1 MSPPLRQ
8 SYGTSHVLNNSIVYC
23 IQLERMLPLLTRYI
37 HVFTWYI
44 YIHIVSRSSFMDGD
58 DNNNDDDDDNTYSHN
73 RNNYN
78 QNNQHNQR
86 NDHQQQHHHQY
97 LEHDKYDDDN
107 SRKKTN
113 NPQFNFMLYNLFNET
128 FILIIQFLLAI
139 LIILIIMILL
149 FNHQPTIDR
158 VMYIL
163 MMITETC
170 SYFYQSIII
179 SIINHFIQF
188 IIFIID
194 LLNMM
199 PSSVQLFL
207 TLFIIFIVFVWS
219 LFSND
224 VLI

>member
-1 MSPPLRQ
+1 MYL
-8 SYGTSHVLNNSIVYC
+8 HDI
-23 IQLERMLPLLTRYI
+23 
-37 HVFTWYI
+37 F

-58 DNNNDDDDDNTYSHN
+58 NNNDDNNDEDDNTYSHN
-73 RNNYN
+73 HNNYN

-86 NDHQQQHHHQY
+86 NDHQQQQHHQY
-97 LEHDKYDDDN
+97 LQHPFNKYDDDN
-107 SRKKTN
+107 TRKKKTN

-128 FILIIQFLLAI
+128 FILIIQFLLAV
-139 LIILIIMILL
+139 LIILVIMILL

-163 MMITETC
+163 MIITETC

-207 TLFIIFIVFVWS
+207 TLFIIYIVFV
-219 LFSND
+219 
-224 VLI
+224 